1 MEYNK
6 AMKGVE
12 NLKIAIVN
20 KSDSTGGA
28 AVVSFRLMEALR
40 RAGADARMVVAEKL
54 TDSPFVSVAAPEWQI
69 KIPFFSERLK
79 IFIENRFN
87 RSTLFKIDT
96 ASDGLDLMK
105 NTVVPPTNSGSTRPD
120 PPTPGQVWRSWRR
133 CPKGSPQWLCS
144 PSA

>member
-1 MEYNK
+1 MEDNK

-20 KSDSTGGA
+20 KSESTGGA

-54 TDSPFVSVAAPEWQI
+54 TDSPFVSVAASEWQI
-69 KIPFFSERLK
+69 KIPFLSERLK

-105 NTVVPPTNSGSTRPD
+105 NPVVREADVVMLNWVNQGMLSLKGIERIAESG
-120 PPTPGQVWRSWRR
+120 
-133 CPKGSPQWLCS
+133 
-144 PSA
+144 